1 MSSFKTGDVDAEIA
15 ELKRQQI
22 DLLVTMNQI
31 KSATVDGGYI
41 NTLARKAIS
50 AAGSSQNNRQLLE
63 LAATAAGWMA
73 NNSWAWCANAG
84 KNGAFCYRLN
94 GEMIVWNPLDD
105 NADAFSLAVKLRI
118 EITYNEEH
126 KCICRFWTNTKGFMA
141 VAERIG
147 DDPCAATRRAIVR
160 AAAKIA
166 TEKAKA
172 MAANAAGG
180 EV

>member
-1 MSSFKTGDVDAEIA
+1 MNSFKIVDTDAEIA

-31 KSATVDGGYI
+31 KSATPDGGYI
-41 NTLARKAIS
+41 NTLARRAIS
-50 AAGSSQNNRQLLE
+50 AAGDSQNNRRLLE
-63 LAATAAGWMA
+63 LAASAPGWMP

-105 NADAFSLAVKLRI
+105 NADAFNLAVKLRI
-118 EITYNEEH
+118 EIAYNEEH
-126 KCICRFWTNTKGFMA
+126 KCVCRFWTNTKGFTA
-141 VAERIG
+141 VAERIT

-160 AAAKIA
+160 AAAQIA
-166 TEKAKA
+166 KSKGIES
-172 MAANAAGG
+172 
-180 EV
+180 

>member
-1 MSSFKTGDVDAEIA
+1 MSKHAIESDAEIIA
-15 ELKRQQI
+15 LKKQQI

-31 KSATVDGGYI
+31 KSATPDGGYV

-50 AAGSSQNNRQLLE
+50 AAEGSQNNRQLLE
-63 LAATAAGWMA
+63 LAATASGWMP
-73 NNSWAWCANAG
+73 NDSWAWCANAG

-94 GEMIVWNPLDD
+94 GEMIVWKPLDD

-118 EITYNEEH
+118 EIAYNEEH
-126 KCICRFWTNTKGFMA
+126 KCVCRFWTNTKGFTA
-141 VAERIG
+141 VAEQIG
-147 DDPCAATRRAIVR
+147 NDPCAATRRAIVR

-166 TEKAKA
+166 IAKAKA